1 MAEEKRKSKLWK
13 SKGLNIDLETLEN
26 GNPDKDNLAD
36 VLLNINKDKI
46 TFRFIFN
53 IFGTFNS
60 DQGVPT
66 VIANPYDL
74 FEVPAGKFS
83 YYTDKEKTKS
93 KSNKNAFITTLGI
106 FIFNIYLR
114 DFNFS
119 RLFNGYYQDT
129 ISSKKFGGIEQ
140 ILSYALIE
148 DKIDVE
154 DLKQWENTMQW
165 FMPFET
171 ILSPNHTEKMISCT
185 KAINAKKQ
193 ALVEKYK
200 DRIEAGDAVITYQI
214 EQELLKFAKEYL
226 GDDPSLD
233 TILSDASGDF
243 ENNFKNMFVMKGA
256 VQDPDPN
263 AKQKYHIVTGNYMD
277 GIPANEYPIVAGSGV
292 HGAYARGKKTE
303 IGGYYEKLFISAYQ
317 TIKLDPPGSDC
328 GTKKYITVN
337 LNDKNI
343 ADYMYC
349 YVIKPGGNLEL
360 IDTSTR
366 DKYIG
371 KKVKLRFSSMCESKT
386 GICNKCAGELFYK
399 LNEKYIGITLAQ
411 IPDTMKLRCMKG
423 FHNSTIQYNKMDV
436 YKAFYPWED
445 E

>member
-13 SKGLNIDLETLEN
+13 SKGLKIDLDTIESGT
-26 GNPDKDNLAD
+26 PTKDNLAD
-36 VLLNINKDKI
+36 ILLNITKDNI
-46 TFRFIFN
+46 TYRFIFN
-53 IFGTFNS
+53 TFGTFN
-60 DQGVPT
+60 DENGVPG
-66 VIANPYDL
+66 VLANPYDL
-74 FEVPAGKFS
+74 LEVPEGRFS

-93 KSNKNAFITTLGI
+93 KSNKNTFTTTVGI

-119 RLFNGYYQDT
+119 RLFGGYYQDT
-129 ISSKKFGGIEQ
+129 LNKKKFGFVEQ
-140 ILSYALIE
+140 TLSYALIE

-154 DLKQWENTMQW
+154 DMKQWENTTQW

-171 ILSPNHTEKMISCT
+171 ILSPNHTEKMITCT
-185 KAINAKKQ
+185 KAINAKKEK
-193 ALVEKYK
+193 LIEKYR
-200 DRIEAGDAVITYQI
+200 DRLESGDAVIAEQI
-214 EQELLKFAKEYL
+214 EKELLNYATEYL

-233 TILSDASGDF
+233 TIISGASGDF
-243 ENNFKNMFVMKGA
+243 DNNFKNMFVMKGA
-256 VQDPDPN
+256 IQDPDPN

-303 IGGYYEKLFISAYQ
+303 VGGYYEKLFISAYQ

-328 GTKKYITVN
+328 GTKRFITVD
-337 LNDKNI
+337 LTPKNI

-349 YVIKPGGNLEL
+349 YVIKPGGDLEL

-371 KKVKLRFSSMCESKT
+371 KRVKLRFSSMCESKT

-423 FHNSTIQYNKMDV
+423 FHNATIQYNTMDV
-436 YKAFYPWED
+436 EKAFFPWDD

>member
-1 MAEEKRKSKLWK
+1 MSEEKRKSKIWK
-13 SKGLNIDLETLEN
+13 SKGLKIDLETLES
-26 GNPDKDNLAD
+26 GVPTEENLAD
-36 VLLNINKDKI
+36 IVLNITKDKI

-53 IFGTFNS
+53 TFGTFN
-60 DQGVPT
+60 DDKGKPKVL
-66 VIANPYDL
+66 ANPYDL

-83 YYTDKEKTKS
+83 YFTDKEKTKT
-93 KSNKNAFITTLGI
+93 KSNKNAFVTTIGI
-106 FIFNIYLR
+106 FILNIYLR

-119 RLFNGYYQDT
+119 RLFDGYYQET
-129 ISSKKFGGIEQ
+129 LSKKKFGFIEQ
-140 ILSYALIE
+140 TLSYALIE

-154 DLKQWENTMQW
+154 DMKQWENTMQW

-171 ILSPNHTEKMISCT
+171 ILSPNHTEKMITCT
-185 KAINAKKQ
+185 KAINKKKDELI
-193 ALVEKYK
+193 AKYK
-200 DRIEAGDAVITYQI
+200 DRIEAGDAVIAEQI
-214 EQELLKFAKEYL
+214 EKELLKFAEDYL

-233 TILSDASGDF
+233 TILSEASGDF
-243 ENNFKNMFVMKGA
+243 NNNFKNMFVMKGA

-303 IGGYYEKLFISAYQ
+303 VGGYYEKLFISAYQ

-328 GTKKYITVN
+328 GTKKTITVE
-337 LNDKNI
+337 LTPKNI

-349 YVIKPGGNLEL
+349 YVQKPNGDLEL

-366 DKYIG
+366 DKYVG

-423 FHNSTIQYNKMDV
+423 FHNATIQYNTMDV
-436 YKAFYPWED
+436 GKAFYPWD
-445 E
+445 DV

>member
-13 SKGLNIDLETLEN
+13 SKGLTIDLETLDN
-26 GNPDKDNLAD
+26 ANPTEENLAD
-36 VLLNINKDKI
+36 ILLNINKDKI
-46 TFRFIFN
+46 IYKFIFN
-53 IFGTFNS
+53 TFGTFDDEKGKPRS
-60 DQGVPT
+60 L
-66 VIANPYDL
+66 AHPYDL

-83 YYTDKEKTKS
+83 YFTDKEKTKS
-93 KSNKNAFITTLGI
+93 KSNKNTFITTIGI
-106 FIFNIYLR
+106 FVFNIFLR

-129 ISSKKFGGIEQ
+129 LSTKKFKSVEQ
-140 ILSYALIE
+140 TISYALIE

-154 DLKQWENTMQW
+154 DMKYWEDTMQW

-171 ILSPNHTEKMISCT
+171 ILSPNHTEKMITCT
-185 KAINAKKQ
+185 KAINVKKKQ
-193 ALVEKYK
+193 LIDKYK
-200 DRIEAGDAVITYQI
+200 DRIAAGDAVIVEQI
-214 EQELLKFAKEYL
+214 EQELKKFALEYL

-233 TILSDASGDF
+233 IMLSNAVGDF
-243 ENNFKNMFVMKGA
+243 DNNFKNMFIMKGA

-277 GIPANEYPIVAGSGV
+277 GIPADEYPIVAGSGV

-303 IGGYYEKLFISAYQ
+303 VGGYYEKLFISAYQ

-328 GTKKYITVN
+328 GTKKTISVELTP
-337 LNDKNI
+337 KNI

-349 YVIKPGGNLEL
+349 YVQKPNGDLEL

-423 FHNSTIQYNKMDV
+423 FHNSTIQYNTMDV
-436 YKAFYPWED
+436 EKAFFPWD
-445 E
+445 DV

>member
-1 MAEEKRKSKLWK
+1 MAERKSILWR
-13 SKGLNIDLETLEN
+13 SKGLDIDLDTIEN
-26 GNPDKDNLAD
+26 GNPTKDNLAD
-36 VLLNINKDKI
+36 ILLNISKDKI

-53 IFGTFNS
+53 TFGTFDDDNGNPKS
-60 DQGVPT
+60 L
-66 VIANPYDL
+66 ANPYDL
-74 FEVPAGKFS
+74 FEVPEGKFS
-83 YYTDKEKTKS
+83 YFTDKEKTKS
-93 KSNKNAFITTLGI
+93 KSNKNTFTTTIGI
-106 FIFNIYLR
+106 FILNIFLR

-119 RLFNGYYQDT
+119 RLFDGYFQDT
-129 ISSKKFGGIEQ
+129 LSKKKYGNIEQ
-140 ILSYALIE
+140 VLSYALIE
-148 DKIDVE
+148 DKITVE

-171 ILSPNHTEKMISCT
+171 ILSPNHTEKMITCT
-185 KAINAKKQ
+185 KAINKKKEE
-193 ALVEKYK
+193 LVKKYK
-200 DRIEAGDAVITYQI
+200 DRIEAGDAVIAEQI
-214 EQELLKFAKEYL
+214 EQELLNFAKEYL

-243 ENNFKNMFVMKGA
+243 DNNFKNMFVMKGA
-256 VQDPDPN
+256 VQDPDPT

-303 IGGYYEKLFISAYQ
+303 VGGYYEKLFISAYQ

-328 GTKKYITVN
+328 GTNLGITVN
-337 LNDKNI
+337 LTEKNI

-349 YVIKPGGNLEL
+349 YVMKPNGDLEL

-366 DKYIG
+366 SKYIG
-371 KKVKLRFSSMCESKT
+371 KKVKLRFASMCQSKT
-386 GICNKCAGELFYK
+386 GICNKCAGELFYR
-399 LNEKYIGITLAQ
+399 LNEKYIGIALAQ

-423 FHNSTIQYNKMDV
+423 FHNATIQYNTMDV
-436 YKAFYPWED
+436 GKAFYPWDD